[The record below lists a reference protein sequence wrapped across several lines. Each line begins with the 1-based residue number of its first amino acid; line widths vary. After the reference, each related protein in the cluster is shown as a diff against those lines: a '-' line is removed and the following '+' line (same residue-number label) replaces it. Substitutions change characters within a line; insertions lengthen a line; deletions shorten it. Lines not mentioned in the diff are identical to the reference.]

1 MWIQVEDV
9 MNKRDKAWIKLMGL
23 GHWLGC
29 HQMESRS
36 FSLWGYQFPLC
47 ARCTGVLIG
56 EILGII
62 MIILGI
68 HLEWSLILA
77 FILVMGA
84 DWFVQ
89 YIELV
94 MSNNV
99 RRLITGTMCGIGVT
113 YVYFYVIRNIV
124 KLFMLKF

>member
-1 MWIQVEDV
+1 MEDV
-9 MNKRDKAWIKLMGL
+9 MNKKDKAWIKLMEMGY
-23 GHWLGC
+23 WLGC

-47 ARCTGVLIG
+47 ARCTGVLVG
-56 EILGII
+56 EITSVI

-68 HLEWSLILA
+68 RLAWPLIIA

-84 DWFVQ
+84 DWFIQ

-99 RRLITGTMCGIGVT
+99 RRLITGTMCGMGVT
-113 YVYFYVIRNIV
+113 YIYFYVIRYIA
-124 KLFMLKF
+124 KFFFMLF

>member
-1 MWIQVEDV
+1 
-9 MNKRDKAWIKLMGL
+9 MNKKDKAWIKLMVI

-29 HQMESRS
+29 HQMECRS

-47 ARCTGVLIG
+47 ARCTGVFVG
-56 EILGII
+56 EIISVI

-68 HLEWSLILA
+68 RLAWPLIFA

-84 DWFVQ
+84 DWFIQ

-99 RRLITGTMCGIGVT
+99 RRLITGTMCGMGVT
-113 YVYFYVIRNIV
+113 YVYFYVIRYIA
-124 KLFMLKF
+124 KLFFVLF

>member
-1 MWIQVEDV
+1 MELP
-9 MNKRDKAWIKLMGL
+9 KLI
-23 GHWLGC
+23 C
-29 HQMESRS
+29 HRMPERS
-36 FSLWGYQFPLC
+36 FFIHGYQFPLC

>member
-1 MWIQVEDV
+1 MEDV
-9 MNKRDKAWIKLMGL
+9 MNKKDKAWIKLMVI

-29 HQMESRS
+29 HQLESRS

-47 ARCTGVLIG
+47 ARCTGVFVG
-56 EILGII
+56 EIISVI

-68 HLEWSLILA
+68 RLAWPLIFA

-84 DWFVQ
+84 DWFIQ

-99 RRLITGTMCGIGVT
+99 RRLITGTMCGMGVT
-113 YVYFYVIRNIV
+113 YVYFYVIRYIA
-124 KLFMLKF
+124 KLFFVLF